1 MCKDRTSTMKEIYQH
16 FEQHFVEP
24 FSFPN
29 PAGAGSLGKSGPRLD
44 SSTTGTFV
52 MKRSYTE
59 TCAAYEA
66 YAVAKPQCKMAKSTC
81 LGLFTAGGLLQHY
94 SYDERSSC
102 MCDTCHRAEH
112 ISLVE
117 QLQGTHGVKG
127 LDGLRSMGHMA
138 PSLFTVDT
146 NLFVKQ
152 IGSVAHWPTRRRDN
166 VRQMASAWLI
176 IILITH
182 YSLLFSLLITHY
194 SLLFSLLFF
203 THYSLLI
210 ILMTH

>member
-102 MCDTCHRAEH
+102 MCVPPGGAH
-112 ISLVE
+112 ISG
-117 QLQGTHGVKG
+117 GTAARDARREGPRRSPEHGPHG
-127 LDGLRSMGHMA
+127 PEPLHGGHESLRQTDRQRCPLADATTRQQRDGGDLRPA
-138 PSLFTVDT
+138 RDT
-146 NLFVKQ
+146 P
-152 IGSVAHWPTRRRDN
+152 AEATRPRR
-166 VRQMASAWLI
+166 
-176 IILITH
+176 
-182 YSLLFSLLITHY
+182 
-194 SLLFSLLFF
+194 
-203 THYSLLI
+203 
-210 ILMTH
+210 

>member
-81 LGLFTAGGLLQHY
+81 LGSSPPADCCSTTA
-94 SYDERSSC
+94 
-102 MCDTCHRAEH
+102 
-112 ISLVE
+112 
-117 QLQGTHGVKG
+117 
-127 LDGLRSMGHMA
+127 
-138 PSLFTVDT
+138 
-146 NLFVKQ
+146 
-152 IGSVAHWPTRRRDN
+152 
-166 VRQMASAWLI
+166 MASGLPVCAIPATGRSTYLWWNSCKGR
-176 IILITH
+176 TA
-182 YSLLFSLLITHY
+182 
-194 SLLFSLLFF
+194 
-203 THYSLLI
+203 
-210 ILMTH
+210 